1 MKQTLWTI
9 QHIDAYENMKKTG
22 VLHAN
27 EQFLFCQDDMRYAYD
42 WIAQQM
48 CTRIGAP
55 PADVEYPVW
64 AWYQWEGKRKRRDLR
79 HAGYAK
85 RGTPM
90 VQIEFEAEETTILLS
105 DFDDWHLVLGN
116 HYIADNEADLDRFYL
131 PGSEESQGEICA
143 SWEKVFDLDR
153 YTPNWDC
160 PPERQSIQACVWEVH
175 MSQVKKVEFF
185 TAK

>member
-9 QHIDAYENMKKTG
+9 QHIDAYKEMEKTG
-22 VLHAN
+22 VLRAN

-48 CTRIGAP
+48 RTRIGEP
-55 PADVEYPVW
+55 PAGVEYPVW

-79 HAGYAK
+79 HAGFAK

-90 VQIEFEAEETTILLS
+90 VQIEFAAEDKSSLLS
-105 DFDDWHLVLGN
+105 DFDEWLGVLN
-116 HYIADNEADLDRFYL
+116 NTYIADNQDDFDRFYL
-131 PGSEESQGEICA
+131 PGLEESQEEICA
-143 SWEKVFDLDR
+143 SWEKVFDLER
-153 YTPNWDC
+153 CTPNWDY
-160 PPERQSIQACVWEVH
+160 PPERKSIQACVWEVR
-175 MSQVKKVEFF
+175 MSQVKKMQFF

>member
-9 QHIDAYENMKKTG
+9 QHIDAYEEMKKTG
-22 VLHAN
+22 VLRAN

-48 CTRIGAP
+48 CTRVVTSP
-55 PADVEYPVW
+55 PNVRYPVW

-79 HAGYAK
+79 YSGYAK

-90 VQIEFEAEETTILLS
+90 VQIEFVVEDKNVLLS
-105 DFDDWHLVLGN
+105 DFDDWHGVLN
-116 HYIADNEADLDRFYL
+116 NTYIADNQEDFDRFYL
-131 PGSEESQGEICA
+131 PGSEESQEEIYA

-160 PPERQSIQACVWEVH
+160 PPERKSIQACLWEVH